1 MDGVFAAFGPGIA
14 AGRRLTADIIDF
26 TPTILAMLGVRIPD
40 DMEGRVIEELFDAP
54 IHHETE
60 AARRVSRK
68 VTDAE
73 VYSEEEMQV
82 LTERLSDLGYL
93 E

>member
-1 MDGVFAAFGPGIA
+1 MFAACGPGIA

-26 TPTILAMLGVRIPD
+26 TPTVLAMLGARIPD
-40 DMEGRVIEELFDAP
+40 DMEGRVIEGMFDPP
-54 IHHETE
+54 IRHETE
-60 AARRVSRK
+60 AAEEVSRD
-68 VTDAE
+68 VTDGE